1 MHAKKKRLLILV
13 AQHSIRHP
21 QQWAGAAYP
30 LESNELG
37 KQSADWL
44 EVKKLLGWEVKCSP
58 FLADL
63 LRKPRPGWNEDNLPD
78 RRGVIPSCSY
88 FSKVAKPALHVN
100 SVKFNFYST
109 KSQRQ
114 PQDTSSCKVT
124 ILQRETPSNDLLWA
138 LLTDVELFASGFS
151 HIRPAGLM
159 NGVKDGLFCLLQIVC
174 SSEVFFTCYFNNTRI
189 MEIRF
194 IQALTE

>member
-1 MHAKKKRLLILV
+1 M
-13 AQHSIRHP
+13 
-21 QQWAGAAYP
+21 
-30 LESNELG
+30 
-37 KQSADWL
+37 
-44 EVKKLLGWEVKCSP
+44 KKLLGWEVKCSP
-58 FLADL
+58 FLPDL
-63 LRKPRPGWNEDNLPD
+63 LRKPRPGWNEDNLPG
-78 RRGVIPSCSY
+78 RGGVIPSCSY
-88 FSKVAKPALHVN
+88 FSKVTKPALHVN
-100 SVKFNFYST
+100 SVQFNFYST

-124 ILQRETPSNDLLWA
+124 ILQREIRPPNDPLWA

-159 NGVKDGLFCLLQIVC
+159 NGVKDGLFVC
-174 SSEVFFTCYFNNTRI
+174 CRLCAAQRCFSHVIFSNTRI